1 MKTLQDWVY
10 NVEAGPIRVWLVRIA
25 LVFLVVG
32 MSAYIGIREFN
43 GLRTFEA
50 MDLAQQARQLAEG
63 KGFTTLLIRPLGL
76 WQVRANLENAA
87 PPVTAFPETLTP
99 PLYPVLLAAGFKA
112 GMISKLISFE
122 LSAEEL
128 KGFRT
133 FPPDLV
139 VLVFHL
145 GLLVGVAYL
154 VYAWAARQFDIG
166 TGVLAVVF
174 FLGSSP
180 VWSQAVSG
188 GPTLLTILLYALAG
202 WFFCLG
208 SSGEDGE
215 EGAEGDEGT
224 GRGGLWLGAAGLAL
238 GAAALVQVLQVWA
251 VLAAAGLAWV
261 VLRRGKWMMVAGLV
275 LMLGLF
281 AGWMVRLWM
290 VSGNPIGLNWAFLL
304 ADSPRFPGEMI
315 WRTYTFE
322 IEKTDVWRRM
332 GGSILR
338 GFTDLVSQG
347 PAVTG
352 NAVAGTLALVAGLH
366 AFRRPSAAAGR
377 NLWGGLAVV
386 LILATA
392 FVQRSKETDGHGI
405 LMALLPATCVYG
417 AAYLWI
423 VIERWKPHLVLLG
436 RLFAILVALV
446 ACWPTLA
453 RVFLPEPPP
462 FAYPP
467 TYPPIFLF
475 MRSWFEPGELQASDL
490 PAAEAWYVEQPT
502 LWLPTT
508 REDFLKIHDRVAP
521 VFSILLTPASSDARM
536 YSQMLAENSEW
547 SEWADLIRRQK
558 PPDLPQAFA
567 TSLPPNNDYLLLSI
581 QKRWN

>member
-10 NVEAGPIRVWLVRIA
+10 NVEAGPIRLWLVRIA
-25 LVFLVVG
+25 LFLLVVG

-63 KGFTTLLIRPLGL
+63 KGFTTLLIRPLAL
-76 WQVRANLENAA
+76 WQVRANLENSA

-99 PLYPVLLAAGFKA
+99 PFYPLLLATAFKV
-112 GMISKLISFE
+112 GMVSKAISFE
-122 LSAEEL
+122 LSAEAL

-139 VLVFHL
+139 VMVLQL
-145 GLLVGVAYL
+145 GLLVL
-154 VYAWAARQFDIG
+154 AAFAVFFWGQRQFDIG
-166 TGVLAVVF
+166 TGILAVVF

-180 VWSQAVSG
+180 LWTQAVSG
-188 GPTLLTILLYALAG
+188 GSTMLVVFLYALAG
-202 WFFCLG
+202 WLFCEGAVREEGGGGGGSG
-208 SSGEDGE
+208 SSWPWVLAAGFFLGLSALVHLIQIWAVFAAIGLGWIVLR
-215 EGAEGDEGT
+215 EGKWAVGI
-224 GRGGLWLGAAGLAL
+224 GLVLAAGLFI
-238 GAAALVQVLQVWA
+238 GW
-251 VLAAAGLAWV
+251 
-261 VLRRGKWMMVAGLV
+261 
-275 LMLGLF
+275 LM
-281 AGWMVRLWM
+281 RLWL
-290 VSGNPIGLNWAFLL
+290 VSGNPIGLNWAYLL
-304 ADSPRFPGEMI
+304 ADSPRFPGEMV
-315 WRTYTFE
+315 WRTYTFD
-322 IEKTDVWRRM
+322 IEKTDVWRRV

-338 GFTDLVSQG
+338 GFTDLILQG
-347 PAVTG
+347 PALVG
-352 NAVAGTLALVAGLH
+352 NGVAGTLALVAGLH
-366 AFRRPSAAAGR
+366 AYRRPSAAAGR
-377 NLWGGLAVV
+377 NFWGGVALV
-386 LILATA
+386 LVLATA
-392 FVQRSKETDGHGI
+392 FVQRSEKADGHPI
-405 LMALLPATCVYG
+405 LLALLPAACVYG

-423 VIERWKPHLVLLG
+423 VIERWKLHLELLG

-446 ACWPTLA
+446 ATWPTLA
-453 RVFLPEPPP
+453 RLVLPEPPP

-490 PAAEAWYVEQPT
+490 PAAEAWYAEQPT

-521 VFSILLTPASSDARM
+521 IFSILLTPASSDARM
-536 YSQMLAENSEW
+536 YSQMLADNSEW
-547 SEWADLIRRQK
+547 KEWADLIRRQK

>member
-10 NVEAGPIRVWLVRIA
+10 SVEAGPIRLWLVRIA
-25 LVFLVVG
+25 LVLMVVG
-32 MSAYIGIREFN
+32 MSAYVGIREFN

-63 KGFTTLLIRPLGL
+63 KGFTTLLIRPLAL
-76 WQVRANLENAA
+76 WQVRANLESSA

-99 PLYPVLLAAGFKA
+99 PVYPVLLAACFKA
-112 GMISKLISFE
+112 GMISKVISFE
-122 LSAEEL
+122 LSSEAL

-133 FPPDLV
+133 FPPDIV
-139 VLVFHL
+139 VLVL
-145 GLLVGVAYL
+145 QLLLLVSTSFL
-154 VYAWAARQFDIG
+154 VYGWALKQFDIG
-166 TGVLAVVF
+166 TAVLAVVF

-180 VWSQAVSG
+180 IWTHAVAG
-188 GPTLLTILLYALAG
+188 GATLLVVFLYGLAG
-202 WFFCLG
+202 WLLCQG
-208 SSGEDGE
+208 TCRQEEERESGENRL
-215 EGAEGDEGT
+215 T
-224 GRGGLWLGAAGLAL
+224 WPWLLGAGLVL
-238 GAAALVQVLQVWA
+238 GITASVQIIQVWA
-251 VLAAAGLAWV
+251 VLAALGLGWV
-261 VLRRGKWMMVAGLV
+261 LLRGGKWFFGVGLIVALA
-275 LMLGLF
+275 LF
-281 AGWMVRLWM
+281 VGWLLRLWL

-304 ADSPRFPGEMI
+304 ADSPRFPGDTI
-315 WRTYTFE
+315 WRSYSFNLE
-322 IEKTDVWRRM
+322 QTDIWRRV

-347 PAVTG
+347 PALVG
-352 NAVAGTLALVAGLH
+352 NAVAGTLALVACLH
-366 AFRRPSAAAGR
+366 AFRRSSAAAGR
-377 NLWGGLAVV
+377 NFWGGVAAI

-392 FVQRSKETDGHGI
+392 FIQRDSKTDGHGI
-405 LMALLPATCVYG
+405 LMALLPAACVYG
-417 AAYLWI
+417 SAYLWI
-423 VIERWKPHLVLLG
+423 IIERWKLHLELLG

-446 ACWPTLA
+446 ACWPTAA
-453 RVFLPEPPP
+453 RVLLPEPPP

-490 PAAEAWYVEQPT
+490 PAAESWYAEQPT

-508 REDFLKIHDRVAP
+508 REDFLKIHDRVTP
-521 VFSILLTPASSDARM
+521 VFSILFTPASSDARM
-536 YSQMLAENSEW
+536 YSQVLAENSEW
-547 SEWADLIRRQK
+547 KEWADLIRRQK

>member
-10 NVEAGPIRVWLVRIA
+10 NVEAGPIRLWLVRIA
-25 LVFLVVG
+25 LVLMVIG
-32 MSAYIGIREFN
+32 MSAYVGVREFN

-63 KGFTTLLIRPLGL
+63 KGFTTLLIRPLAL
-76 WQVRANLENAA
+76 WQVRANLESAA

-99 PLYPVLLAAGFKA
+99 PVYPVLLAACFKV
-112 GMISKLISFE
+112 GMASKLISFE
-122 LSAEEL
+122 LSSEAL

-133 FPPDLV
+133 FPPDIV
-139 VLVFHL
+139 VLVL
-145 GLLVGVAYL
+145 QLLLLVSTSFL
-154 VYAWAARQFDIG
+154 VYGWALKQFDIG
-166 TGVLAVVF
+166 TAVLAVVF

-180 VWSQAVSG
+180 VWTHAVAG
-188 GPTLLTILLYALAG
+188 GATLLVVFLYALAG
-202 WFFCLG
+202 WLFCQG
-208 SSGEDGE
+208 TCRQEEEKESGEDRQ
-215 EGAEGDEGT
+215 T
-224 GRGGLWLGAAGLAL
+224 WLWLIGSGLVL
-238 GAAALVQVLQVWA
+238 GITASVQIIQVWA
-251 VLAAAGLAWV
+251 VLAALGLGWII
-261 VLRRGKWMMVAGLV
+261 LRGGKWLFGVGLIVA
-275 LMLGLF
+275 LGLF
-281 AGWMVRLWM
+281 VGWLLRLWL

-304 ADSPRFPGEMI
+304 ADSPRFPGDTI
-315 WRTYTFE
+315 WRSYSFN
-322 IEKTDVWRRM
+322 IEQTDIWRRV

-347 PAVTG
+347 PALVG
-352 NAVAGTLALVAGLH
+352 NAVAGTLALVACLH
-366 AFRRPSAAAGR
+366 AFRRSSAAAGR
-377 NLWGGLAVV
+377 NFWGGVAAV

-392 FVQRSKETDGHGI
+392 FIQRDSKTDGHGI
-405 LMALLPATCVYG
+405 LMALLPAACVYG
-417 AAYLWI
+417 SAYLWI
-423 VIERWKPHLVLLG
+423 IIERWKLHLELLG

-446 ACWPTLA
+446 ACWPTAA
-453 RVFLPEPPP
+453 RVLLPEPPP

-490 PAAEAWYVEQPT
+490 PAAEAWYAEQPT

-508 REDFLKIHDRVAP
+508 REDFLKIHDRVTP
-521 VFSILLTPASSDARM
+521 VFSILFTPASSDARM

-547 SEWADLIRRQK
+547 KEWADLIRRQK

>member
-10 NVEAGPIRVWLVRIA
+10 NVEAGPIRLWLVRIA
-25 LVFLVVG
+25 LVLMVIG
-32 MSAYIGIREFN
+32 MSAYVGVREFN

-63 KGFTTLLIRPLGL
+63 KGFTTLLIRPLAL
-76 WQVRANLENAA
+76 WQVRANLESAA

-99 PLYPVLLAAGFKA
+99 PVYPVLLAACFKV
-112 GMISKLISFE
+112 GMASKLISFE
-122 LSAEEL
+122 LSSEAL

-133 FPPDLV
+133 FPPDIV
-139 VLVFHL
+139 VLVL
-145 GLLVGVAYL
+145 QLLLLVSTSFL
-154 VYAWAARQFDIG
+154 VYGWALKQFDIG
-166 TGVLAVVF
+166 TAVLAVVF

-180 VWSQAVSG
+180 VWTHAVAG
-188 GPTLLTILLYALAG
+188 GATLLVVFLYALAG
-202 WFFCLG
+202 WLFCQG
-208 SSGEDGE
+208 TCRQEEEKESGEDRQ
-215 EGAEGDEGT
+215 T
-224 GRGGLWLGAAGLAL
+224 WLWLLGSGLVL
-238 GAAALVQVLQVWA
+238 GITASVQIIQVWA
-251 VLAAAGLAWV
+251 VLAALGLGWII
-261 VLRRGKWMMVAGLV
+261 LRGGKWLFGVGLIVA
-275 LMLGLF
+275 LGLF
-281 AGWMVRLWM
+281 VGWLLRLWL

-304 ADSPRFPGEMI
+304 ADSPRFPGDTI
-315 WRTYTFE
+315 WRSYSFN
-322 IEKTDVWRRM
+322 IEQTDIWRRV

-347 PAVTG
+347 PALVG
-352 NAVAGTLALVAGLH
+352 NAVAGTLALVACLH
-366 AFRRPSAAAGR
+366 AFRRSSAAAGR
-377 NLWGGLAVV
+377 NFWGGVAAV

-392 FVQRSKETDGHGI
+392 FIQRDSKTDGHGI
-405 LMALLPATCVYG
+405 LMALLPAACVYG
-417 AAYLWI
+417 SAYLWI
-423 VIERWKPHLVLLG
+423 IIERWKLHLELLG

-446 ACWPTLA
+446 ACWPTAA
-453 RVFLPEPPP
+453 RVLLPEPPP

-490 PAAEAWYVEQPT
+490 PAAEAWYAEQPT

-508 REDFLKIHDRVAP
+508 REDFLKIHDRVTP
-521 VFSILLTPASSDARM
+521 VFSILFTPASSDARM

-547 SEWADLIRRQK
+547 KEWADLIRRQK

>member
-10 NVEAGPIRVWLVRIA
+10 NVEAGPIRLWLVRIA
-25 LVFLVVG
+25 LALMVLG
-32 MSAYIGIREFN
+32 MSAYVGIREFN
-43 GLRTFEA
+43 GLRTFES

-63 KGFTTLLIRPLGL
+63 KGFTTLLIRPLAL
-76 WQVRANLENAA
+76 WQVRANLESAA

-99 PLYPVLLAAGFKA
+99 PLYPVVLAACFKA
-112 GMISKLISFE
+112 GMISKVISFE
-122 LSAEEL
+122 LSSEAL

-133 FPPDLV
+133 FPPDIV
-139 VLVFHL
+139 VLVL
-145 GLLVGVAYL
+145 QLLLLVSTSFL
-154 VYAWAARQFDIG
+154 VYGWALKQFDIG
-166 TGVLAVVF
+166 TAVLAVVF

-180 VWSQAVSG
+180 IWTHAVAG
-188 GPTLLTILLYALAG
+188 GATLLVVFLYGLAG
-202 WFFCLG
+202 WLLCQG
-208 SSGEDGE
+208 TCRQEEERESGENRL
-215 EGAEGDEGT
+215 T
-224 GRGGLWLGAAGLAL
+224 WPWLLGAGLVL
-238 GAAALVQVLQVWA
+238 GITASVQIIQVWA
-251 VLAAAGLAWV
+251 VLAAMGLGWV
-261 VLRRGKWMMVAGLV
+261 LLRGGKWFFGVGLIVALA
-275 LMLGLF
+275 LF
-281 AGWMVRLWM
+281 VGWLLRLWL

-304 ADSPRFPGEMI
+304 ADSPRFPGDTI
-315 WRTYTFE
+315 WRSYSFNLE
-322 IEKTDVWRRM
+322 QTDIWRRV

-338 GFTDLVSQG
+338 GFTDQVSQG
-347 PAVTG
+347 PALVG
-352 NAVAGTLALVAGLH
+352 NAVAGTLALVACLH
-366 AFRRPSAAAGR
+366 AFRRSSAAVGR
-377 NLWGGLAVV
+377 NFWGGVAAI

-392 FVQRSKETDGHGI
+392 FIQRDSKTDGHAI
-405 LMALLPATCVYG
+405 LMALLPAACVYG
-417 AAYLWI
+417 SAYLWI
-423 VIERWKPHLVLLG
+423 IIERWKLHLELLG

-446 ACWPTLA
+446 ACWPTAA

-490 PAAEAWYVEQPT
+490 PAAESWYAEQPT

-508 REDFLKIHDRVAP
+508 REDFLKIHDRVTP
-521 VFSILLTPASSDARM
+521 VFSILFTPASSDARM

-547 SEWADLIRRQK
+547 KEWADLIRRQK

>member
-25 LVFLVVG
+25 LVLMVIG
-32 MSAYIGIREFN
+32 MSAYVGVREFN

-63 KGFTTLLIRPLGL
+63 KGFTTLLIRPLAL
-76 WQVRANLENAA
+76 WQVRANLESAA

-99 PLYPVLLAAGFKA
+99 PVYPVLLAACFKV
-112 GMISKLISFE
+112 GMVSKLISFE
-122 LSAEEL
+122 LSSEAL

-133 FPPDLV
+133 FPPDIV
-139 VLVFHL
+139 VLVL
-145 GLLVGVAYL
+145 QLLLLVSTSFL
-154 VYAWAARQFDIG
+154 VYGWALKQFDIG
-166 TGVLAVVF
+166 TAVLAVVF

-180 VWSQAVSG
+180 VWTHAVAG
-188 GPTLLTILLYALAG
+188 GATLLVVFLYALAG
-202 WFFCLG
+202 WLFCQG
-208 SSGEDGE
+208 TCRQEEERESGENRQ
-215 EGAEGDEGT
+215 T
-224 GRGGLWLGAAGLAL
+224 WLWLLGAGLVL
-238 GAAALVQVLQVWA
+238 GITASVQIIQVWA
-251 VLAAAGLAWV
+251 VLAALGLGWMI
-261 VLRRGKWMMVAGLV
+261 LRGGKWLFGVGLIVA
-275 LMLGLF
+275 LGLF
-281 AGWMVRLWM
+281 VGWLLRLWL

-304 ADSPRFPGEMI
+304 ADSPRFPGDTI
-315 WRTYTFE
+315 WRSYSFN
-322 IEKTDVWRRM
+322 IEQTDIWRRV

-347 PAVTG
+347 PALVG
-352 NAVAGTLALVAGLH
+352 NAVAGTLALVACLH
-366 AFRRPSAAAGR
+366 AFRRSSAAAGR
-377 NLWGGLAVV
+377 NFWGGVAAV

-392 FVQRSKETDGHGI
+392 FIQRDSKTDGHGI
-405 LMALLPATCVYG
+405 LMALLPAACVYG
-417 AAYLWI
+417 SAYLWI
-423 VIERWKPHLVLLG
+423 IIERWKLHLELLG

-446 ACWPTLA
+446 ACWPTAA
-453 RVFLPEPPP
+453 RVLLPEPPP

-490 PAAEAWYVEQPT
+490 PAAEAWYAEQPT

-508 REDFLKIHDRVAP
+508 REDFLKIHDRVTP
-521 VFSILLTPASSDARM
+521 VFSILFTPASSDARM

-547 SEWADLIRRQK
+547 KEWADLIRRQK

>member
-25 LVFLVVG
+25 LFLMVVG
-32 MSAYIGIREFN
+32 LTTFIGVREFN
-43 GLRTFEA
+43 GLRTTEA

-63 KGFTTLLIRPLGL
+63 KGLTTLLIRPLAL
-76 WQVRANLENAA
+76 WQVRANLENKA
-87 PPVTAFPETLTP
+87 PPVTNFPETLTP
-99 PLYPVLLAAGFKA
+99 PLYPTLLAACFKA
-112 GMISKLISFE
+112 GMITKLISFE
-122 LSAEEL
+122 LSAEAL

-133 FPPDLV
+133 FPPDVV
-139 VLVFHL
+139 VLVFQL
-145 GLLVGVAYL
+145 GLLVAAAFV
-154 VYAWAARQFDIG
+154 VFFWAQRQFDIG

-180 VWSQAVSG
+180 LWTQAISG
-188 GPTLLTILLYALAG
+188 GTTLLVVFLYALAG

-208 SSGEDGE
+208 AVREEEEAESGGE
-215 EGAEGDEGT
+215 GPSWP
-224 GRGGLWLGAAGLAL
+224 WLLAAGLLL
-238 GAAALVQVLQVWA
+238 GVTALVQVIQIWA
-251 VLAAAGLAWV
+251 VVAAVGLSWV
-261 VLRRGKWMMVAGLV
+261 ILRQGKWAMGIGLV
-275 LMLGLF
+275 LGLGLF
-281 AGWMVRLWM
+281 LGWLLRLWL
-290 VSGNPIGLNWAFLL
+290 VCGNPVGLNWAYLL
-304 ADSPRFPGEMI
+304 ADSPKFPGEMV
-315 WRTYTFE
+315 WRTYTFD
-322 IEKTDVWRRM
+322 IEKTDVWRRV

-338 GFTDLVSQG
+338 GFTDLILQG
-347 PAVTG
+347 PALVG

-377 NLWGGLAVV
+377 NLWGGIAVL
-386 LILATA
+386 LILVTA
-392 FVQRSKETDGHGI
+392 FVERSNEVEGHPI
-405 LMALLPATCVYG
+405 LLALLPAACVYG

-423 VIERWKPHLVLLG
+423 VIERWKLHLELLG
-436 RLFAILVALV
+436 QIFAILVALV
-446 ACWPTLA
+446 ATWPTLA
-453 RVFLPEPPP
+453 RVLLPEPAP

-490 PAAEAWYVEQPT
+490 PAAEAWYAAQPT

-536 YSQMLAENSEW
+536 YSQMLADNSEW
-547 SEWADLIRRQK
+547 KEWADLIRRQK

>member
-10 NVEAGPIRVWLVRIA
+10 NVEAGPIRLWLVRIA
-25 LVFLVVG
+25 LFLLVVG
-32 MSAYIGIREFN
+32 MGAYIGIREFN

-63 KGFTTLLIRPLGL
+63 KGFTTLLIRPLAL
-76 WQVRANLENAA
+76 WQVRANLENSAL
-87 PPVTAFPETLTP
+87 PVTAFPETLTP
-99 PLYPVLLAAGFKA
+99 PLYPVLLAACFKV
-112 GMISKLISFE
+112 GMVTKLISFE
-122 LSAEEL
+122 LSAEAL
-128 KGFRT
+128 KAFRV

-139 VLVFHL
+139 VLVLQL
-145 GLLVGVAYL
+145 GLAVAAAF
-154 VYAWAARQFDIG
+154 VIFAWAQRQFDVG

-180 VWSQAVSG
+180 LWTQAVAG
-188 GPTLLTILLYALAG
+188 GATLLAVFLYALAG

-208 SSGEDGE
+208 ACKEEQPPESGGS
-215 EGAEGDEGT
+215 AASWPWM
-224 GRGGLWLGAAGLAL
+224 LAAGFVL
-238 GAAALVQVLQVWA
+238 GLTALVQVVQVWPL
-251 VLAAAGLAWV
+251 LAGIGLGWLI
-261 VLRRGKWMMVAGLV
+261 LRQGKWALGFGLV
-275 LMLGLF
+275 LALVLF
-281 AGWMVRLWM
+281 LGWMLRLWL
-290 VSGNPIGLNWAFLL
+290 VCKNPIGLNWAFLL
-304 ADSPRFPGEMI
+304 ADSPKFPGEMI
-315 WRTYTFE
+315 WRTYTFDL
-322 IEKTDVWRRM
+322 EKTDVWRRV

-338 GFTDLVSQG
+338 GFTDLILQG
-347 PAVTG
+347 PAMVG
-352 NAVAGTLALVAGLH
+352 NAVAGTLGVIAGLH

-377 NLWGGLAVV
+377 NFWGGIALTLLA
-386 LILATA
+386 ATA
-392 FVQRSKETDGHGI
+392 FVQRTREGDGHPI
-405 LMALLPATCVYG
+405 LLVLLPVACVYG

-423 VIERWKPHLVLLG
+423 VIERWKLHLELLG
-436 RLFAILVALV
+436 RLFAIVVALV
-446 ACWPTLA
+446 ATWPTFA
-453 RVFLPEPPP
+453 RLVLPEPPP

-490 PAAEAWYVEQPT
+490 PAAEAWYAEQPT

-508 REDFLKIHDRVAP
+508 REDFLKIHDRVSP
-521 VFSILLTPASSDARM
+521 VFSILFTPASSDTRM

-547 SEWADLIRRQK
+547 KEWADLIRRQK